1 MNKKNLVL
9 AVIVVV
15 LVAIGIWYVA
25 GSKKEAVVIP
35 ADNSGAIVNDL
46 NSIDVGDINN
56 ELSDVNAA
64 VNGL

>member
-9 AVIVVV
+9 AIVVVV

-25 GSKKEAVVIP
+25 GYKKEAAVVP
-35 ADNSGAIVNDL
+35 ADNSGAIVSDL
-46 NSIDVGDINN
+46 NSIDIGDINN